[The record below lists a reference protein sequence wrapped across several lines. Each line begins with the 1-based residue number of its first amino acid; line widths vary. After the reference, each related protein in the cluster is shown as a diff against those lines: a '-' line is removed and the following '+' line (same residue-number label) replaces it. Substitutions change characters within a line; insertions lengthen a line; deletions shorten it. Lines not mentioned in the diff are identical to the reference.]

1 MVASELSQA
10 ARAEKADPQ
19 PPQPPAQQ
27 TNDVHESA
35 PPLVNRVG
43 QSKSPYVRSHA
54 DGRVAWQLLDDESI
68 ERARKENKLIFLHIG
83 FKACHCKWPHDR
95 ASWIPDYV
103 R

>member
-19 PPQPPAQQ
+19 PPQLAAQQ
-27 TNDVHESA
+27 TNDGHESA

-83 FKACHCKWPHDR
+83 FKACHCKSSQDR
-95 ASWIPDYV
+95 TPWISDHV